1 MHWFKMKLL
10 DRREQV
16 TQIRKSLKNKSIL
29 NKNLN
34 GHALFTYLGMQ
45 RLPEVML
52 GSGVV
57 GDYHGGKFLLVEDTE
72 VPREDHQHITSC

>member
-1 MHWFKMKLL
+1 
-10 DRREQV
+10 
-16 TQIRKSLKNKSIL
+16 
-29 NKNLN
+29 
-34 GHALFTYLGMQ
+34 MQ